1 MPSILIVEDD
11 EAIRKMYSTGLSMA
25 GFTITT
31 ASSGAEALVRVEE
44 AQYDVIL
51 LDMLMTGMS
60 GLDFLRSYD
69 VRTKAPNTKVI
80 ALTNLENPTI
90 EKKVVDAGVTEYLTK
105 SNWEPGKLSEHI
117 KALLGQ
123 PNSSAA
129 PQSGPA
135 QPDQPA

>member
-11 EAIRKMYSTGLSMA
+11 EAIRKMYSTGLSIA

-31 ASSGAEALVRVEE
+31 AASGAEALVRVEE

-69 VRTKAPNTKVI
+69 VRTKAPHTKVV

-90 EKKVVDAGVTEYLTK
+90 EQKVLDAGVTEYLTK
-105 SNWEPGKLSEHI
+105 SNWEPVKLADHI
-117 KALLGQ
+117 KSLLG
-123 PNSSAA
+123 A
-129 PQSGPA
+129 PSTTTPPA
-135 QPDQPA
+135 N

>member
-1 MPSILIVEDD
+1 MPSLLIVEDD
-11 EAIRKMYSTGLSMA
+11 EAIRKMYSTGLGIA

-69 VRTKAPNTKVI
+69 IRTKAPHTKVI

-90 EKKVVDAGVTEYLTK
+90 EQKVVEAGVTEYLTK
-105 SNWEPGKLSEHI
+105 SNWEPGKLGDHI
-117 KALLGQ
+117 KALLADTQ
-123 PNSSAA
+123 PSATPPTSAA
-129 PQSGPA
+129 
-135 QPDQPA
+135 